1 MVCLSRL
8 RSCSI
13 EVKNTK
19 VNPSTSQEVA
29 SEVMSISRYYM
40 LRGTIQKLWSHVCI
54 RKIITI
60 KTHVL
65 AHSPVWRNNPLIGS
79 HFALRERAKKPHN
92 VSRITIQCYFLM
104 GFLTLLEL
112 VNIPF
117 CHAFLPLLNVTI
129 QKKIEWGMYIQN
141 IPILLL
147 DGWVSYEETA
157 MFQNGVGW
165 CLSKSASNPKLVTLV
180 NLHAGSNRYFCLSYS
195 CILL

>member
-1 MVCLSRL
+1 M
-8 RSCSI
+8 
-13 EVKNTK
+13 
-19 VNPSTSQEVA
+19 
-29 SEVMSISRYYM
+29 
-40 LRGTIQKLWSHVCI
+40 
-54 RKIITI
+54 
-60 KTHVL
+60 
-65 AHSPVWRNNPLIGS
+65 IGS

-180 NLHAGSNRYFCLSYS
+180 NLHVGSNRYFCLSYS
-195 CILL
+195 CILFVTVGYLCPLNVRTENLQIRSKYCTKLDFWTPLTAKYLISVVYTQ